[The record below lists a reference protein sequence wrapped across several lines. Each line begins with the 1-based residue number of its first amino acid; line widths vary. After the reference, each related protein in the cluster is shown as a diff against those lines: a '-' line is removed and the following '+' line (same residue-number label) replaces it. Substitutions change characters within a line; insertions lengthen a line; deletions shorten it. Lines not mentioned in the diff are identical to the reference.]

1 MTSGLAVGTA
11 LRESTSHARLRTSG
25 TAFWESWEDGGT
37 LFSREGVLPAFGPV
51 EESPTTRVN
60 VRVDRDSRAAFRANL
75 AWESASA
82 DDRDGP
88 GGSLA
93 PSTLRTA

>member
-1 MTSGLAVGTA
+1 M
-11 LRESTSHARLRTSG
+11 
-25 TAFWESWEDGGT
+25 AFWERCEDGGT

-51 EESPTTRVN
+51 EESPRTRVN

-88 GGSLA
+88 EESLTLR
-93 PSTLRTA
+93 TLRTA